1 MTNYND
7 YEEWV
12 EVEDYDNMVYLQ
24 QYGQYD
30 PDYLA
35 GIFKSLILKAEA
47 KGLLGCYLKFQSN
60 MESYGDCLDNP
71 SVMVVGY
78 RKHSVEEKEVIKE
91 QERARNLAKELGIS
105 YYEAKVVM
113 DLKKRGKL

>member
-1 MTNYND
+1 MTNYNE

-12 EVEDYDNMVYLQ
+12 EVKDWDNEYYLQ

-60 MESYGDCLDNP
+60 MKSYSEYLVNP
-71 SVMVVGY
+71 SVMVIGY
-78 RKHSVEEKEVIKE
+78 RKRSVEEKEEIKE
-91 QERARNLAKELGIS
+91 QERTRAFSDELGIS
-105 YYEAKVVM
+105 YHEAKVVM